1 LTHTSPAWPLPSRMT
16 VRFQSPRIRP
26 VIVSKPQAR
35 NFNHIA
41 RQSTNAL
48 KPTTAWNTPKSRKEQ
63 GIRTPSHFIF
73 ARMAST
79 TRQQP
84 PWDRPQLASGVNLP
98 SLRIYNSLTRQK
110 NEFIPIDPAG
120 KAVSWYACGPTVYDD
135 SHLGHARNYVS
146 TDILRRILRDYFGF
160 DLRFVMNI
168 TDVDDK
174 ISMWLRS
181 YRFKC

>member
-1 LTHTSPAWPLPSRMT
+1 MISRSQAT
-16 VRFQSPRIRP
+16 RNRA
-26 VIVSKPQAR
+26 VIFSKLGNR
-35 NFNHIA
+35 NSYHSN
-41 RQSTNAL
+41 RQSSNAL
-48 KPTTAWNTPKSRKEQ
+48 KPTTTPNLFQAFEYQ
-63 GIRTPSHFIF
+63 TTRTLLLSLSTQ

-84 PWDRPQLASGVNLP
+84 PWERPQLASGVDLP

-110 NEFIPIDPAG
+110 NEFIPVDSAG

-146 TDILRRILRDYFGF
+146 TDILRRIMRDYFGF
-160 DLRFVMNI
+160 KLHFVMNI

-174 ISMWLRS
+174 ISTWLH
-181 YRFKC
+181 